1 MPRFTNRQLCHSE
14 GRGRNYIA
22 SSGRG
27 RSARVTYIQY
37 VCLYS
42 CMYVCMYVV
51 FQRVSQSQTHSL
63 SQLSRTESYSTWQ
76 HMYLGSATN
85 ILSPH
90 TQPWV
95 D

>member
-42 CMYVCMYVV
+42 CMYVCMYVSAS
-51 FQRVSQSQTHSL
+51 VSESDTLSL
-63 SQLSRTESYSTWQ
+63 S
-76 HMYLGSATN
+76 
-85 ILSPH
+85 
-90 TQPWV
+90 V
-95 D
+95 K

>member
-42 CMYVCMYVV
+42 CMYVCKAVCM
-51 FQRVSQSQTHSL
+51 FQRVRVSQSQTH
-63 SQLSRTESYSTWQ
+63 SQLSRTESYSTWP
-76 HMYLGSATN
+76 HVLG
-85 ILSPH
+85 
-90 TQPWV
+90 V
-95 D
+95 GD